1 MKNIW
6 KLLII
11 LTLLLSIIIIGNY
24 KIKND
29 WRYEIHGYIIQDGKT
44 HPAIWKTDTIEFDK
58 DHLFYQNSDGT
69 KVVIPAPY
77 VLIDYKNDKVIK
89 DTNTLLN

>member
-29 WRYEIHGYIIQDGKT
+29 WRYEIHGYVIKDGKP

-58 DHLFYQNSDGT
+58 EHLFYQNSDGT
-69 KVVIPAPY
+69 KVVIPTPY